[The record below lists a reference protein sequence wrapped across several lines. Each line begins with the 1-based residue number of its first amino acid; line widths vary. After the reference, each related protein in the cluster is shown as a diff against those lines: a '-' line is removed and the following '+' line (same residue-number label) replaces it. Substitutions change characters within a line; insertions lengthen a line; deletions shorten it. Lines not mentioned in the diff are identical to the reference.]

1 MITALAADKL
11 YLYLPVQSHAT
22 NMTNILRME
31 RSEIICAENIVDD
44 IFLGSKRKKNESC
57 FFTFNKLINMTN
69 ALDSQ
74 MPTV

>member
-1 MITALAADKL
+1 
-11 YLYLPVQSHAT
+11 
-22 NMTNILRME
+22 MTNILRME

-44 IFLGSKRKKNESC
+44 IHLGSKRKNESC
-57 FFTFNKLINMTN
+57 FFSFNKLINMTD